1 MIWESEKLCFAER
14 KCLNTG
20 AQPRVSAFLQDLRF
34 NPIRKVCA
42 RRSYLRNG
50 CVESRKKRA
59 CLGSDRLSQP
69 NILSEVYV

>member
-34 NPIRKVCA
+34 NPIKKVFVRKFILWCV
-42 RRSYLRNG
+42 
-50 CVESRKKRA
+50 CVESRKKHA
-59 CLGSDRLSQP
+59 SLCSGCLSRL
-69 NILSEVYV
+69 NILS